1 MNATSGAPARWQAV
15 VFGLIA
21 LIACVATFIG
31 LSKSGFWIDELFTIY
46 LIKHDGG
53 IAEVIRRQL
62 TDTHPPLYPIFLH
75 CWAQLAGFSESALRL
90 PSAVFAVL
98 SVVIF
103 AVGTRRVLSTTAI
116 AFACAVATMSDFW
129 FYQSQNARSYELCMV
144 FAASMLSAAIAFRR
158 RVRSRPN
165 FPLAHWI
172 GLSLLG
178 LAASLTH
185 AYLLLAL
192 GMILL
197 VLILTVP
204 SWRIRGALVA
214 TGLLVLVINAAYYR
228 MMIHS
233 SAQDMQNMWFSNNTG
248 FFYQQTHQA
257 LSFLVSG
264 QVAVVVSLLLLFG
277 VRKWVVSEPFF
288 VFDDLDTRWTTLLSA
303 FVLVGVIVCGIG
315 VSLAVAPSYSD
326 RNLMTCAPFAWLLIG
341 RLYDAAGPRGYT
353 RNSAIVAALVML
365 MVGSYLK
372 LLPGRGLERNENWR
386 ASSQYVQQLPGCT
399 NQLLPVM
406 LPYRFGHASEH
417 FRKLAQQNFFSY
429 YMPPGTQTA
438 AYMPAELAARH
449 PVAGLSEL
457 LASRAANVDTGGCT
471 LLAWAV
477 HDLDESRALKMAL
490 DLARQPG
497 VAPHRVL
504 MQEFNTYERQR
515 LKWKLTWQTDA
526 EGYVYLAIPKA
537 QPGASLK
544 SPPPIPNIHLTG
556 KDDNVLGDSVIVDY
570 LTSYQ
575 GNVGEPYTVDVYSI
589 ERWDGKTV
597 HEDFLAVH
605 RLTCDEPTTKAN
617 WDIWPDPAY
626 PGCSPLPLPTAP
638 GRTIAGGL

>member
-1 MNATSGAPARWQAV
+1 MNTSMQAPARWQAI

-31 LSKSGFWIDELFTIY
+31 LSNSGFWIDELFTIY
-46 LIKHDGG
+46 LIKHNGG
-53 IAEVIRRQL
+53 LAEVFRRQL
-62 TDTHPPLYPIFLH
+62 TDTHPPLYPMFLH
-75 CWAQLAGFSESALRL
+75 LWAQIAGFSEFALRL

-98 SVVIF
+98 AVGIF

-116 AFACAVATMSDFW
+116 AFACAVGTMSDFW
-129 FYQSQNARSYELCMV
+129 FYHAQNARSYALCMAL
-144 FAASMLSAAIAFRR
+144 AAAILSAAIAFRR
-158 RVRSRPN
+158 RVRNRPG

-178 LAASLTH
+178 LVASLTH

-192 GMILL
+192 GMALFILI
-197 VLILTVP
+197 VTVP
-204 SWRIRGALVA
+204 SWRVRGALVA
-214 TGLLVLVINAAYYR
+214 TGLVVLVINAAYYR

-233 SAQDMQNMWFSNNTG
+233 SAQDMQNMWFSNNAG

-257 LSFLVSG
+257 LTFLIAG
-264 QVAVVVSLLLLFG
+264 QVAVVISLLLLFG
-277 VRKWVVSEPFF
+277 CRKWIVGEPFF
-288 VFDDLDTRWTTLLSA
+288 TFDDVDTRWTTFLSA
-303 FVLVGVIVCGIG
+303 FVLIGVIVCGIG

-353 RNSAIVAALVML
+353 RNSAIVAALIML

-372 LLPGRGLERNENWR
+372 LLSGRELVRNENWR
-386 ASSQYVQQLPGCT
+386 ASSQYIQQLPGCA

-406 LPYRFGHASEH
+406 LPYRFGHASQH
-417 FRKLAQQNFFSY
+417 FRTLAQENFFSY

-438 AYMPAELAARH
+438 AYMPSELAARH
-449 PVAGLSEL
+449 PMPGLPEL

-477 HDLDESRALKMAL
+477 HDLDEGRALKIAL

-515 LKWKLTWQTDA
+515 LKWKLTWQTNA
-526 EGYVYLAIPKA
+526 QGYVYLAIPKA
-537 QPGASLK
+537 QAGASLK
-544 SPPPIPNIHLTG
+544 SPPPIPNIRLTG
-556 KDDNVLGDSVIVDY
+556 KDAHVLGDSVIVDY

-575 GNVGEPYTVDVYSI
+575 GNAGGPYLVDVYSI
-589 ERWDGKTV
+589 ERWDGKVV

-605 RLTCDEPTTKAN
+605 RLTCDQPVTKAN
-617 WDIWPDPAY
+617 WDTWPDPAY
-626 PGCSPLPLPTAP
+626 PGCSPLPLPTST
-638 GRTIAGGL
+638 GKIIAGGL